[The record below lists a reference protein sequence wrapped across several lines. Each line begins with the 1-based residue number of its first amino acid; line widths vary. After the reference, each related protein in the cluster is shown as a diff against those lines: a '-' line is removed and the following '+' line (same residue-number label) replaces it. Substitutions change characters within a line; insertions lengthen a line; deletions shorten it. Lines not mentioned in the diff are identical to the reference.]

1 MIRHKKSSR
10 CQITFGRK
18 ARFTYYV
25 ARLKLDLIPQTH
37 SLMNAERLHAIATA
51 LQADLSKSGVLSNL
65 QQLISAL
72 SNQVSQPN
80 QPHYQQQTSQF
91 YSALVEGL
99 KSSSVNEFSPT
110 WQQALE
116 ELGARPLLG
125 ITLAKHVE
133 DIFSRNQITPSV
145 AQQELQVLVNEMQ
158 SLSTA
163 VDQLL
168 TSFRTLKIG
177 KEDLAPGECELG
189 VLVPRAFVENRLDR
203 FADELDELNRIF
215 GVFAELSTGSRPSF
229 VIKTISSTDLS
240 IFLEVGA
247 IVGACVATAV
257 ERIIALYKNLLEV
270 RKLQGELVK
279 QGVDK
284 KHLEGLETHANE
296 LMDTGV
302 DKLVKDLL
310 QEFKGKVDAGR
321 KNELSVELKYS
332 LKKIANRIDRGFN
345 IEVRMEEPA
354 PLAESDKKS
363 PAEVEAL
370 ASHERIRSATGN
382 LQFLKLEGEPILRLR
397 EGKDEKS
404 KS

>member
-1 MIRHKKSSR
+1 
-10 CQITFGRK
+10 
-18 ARFTYYV
+18 
-25 ARLKLDLIPQTH
+25 
-37 SLMNAERLHAIATA
+37 MNAERLHAIATA

-80 QPHYQQQTSQF
+80 QPQYQQQTSQF
-91 YSALVEGL
+91 YNALVEGL

-125 ITLAKHVE
+125 VTLAKHVE

-203 FADELDELNRIF
+203 FADELEELNRIF

-229 VIKTISSTDLS
+229 AIKTISSTDLS

-279 QGVDK
+279 QGVEK
-284 KHLEGLETHANE
+284 KNLEGLETHANVI
-296 LMDTGV
+296 MDTGI

-310 QEFKGKVDAGR
+310 LEFKGKVDSGR

-363 PAEVEAL
+363 TAEVEAL
-370 ASHERIRSATGN
+370 ASHERIRAATGN